1 MYEKIALENDL
12 LNRNMSCN
20 QVCSFS
26 GGDGKIL
33 NVLTNIH
40 PRMPKYRSRDH
51 FCQNF
56 LVCSKHITAVVPKV
70 VSFCFRNFEENF
82 NFLNDEKLI

>member
-12 LNRNMSCN
+12 LNRN

-33 NVLTNIH
+33 NVLINIH
-40 PRMPKYRSRDH
+40 PRMPKYGLYH
-51 FCQNF
+51 
-56 LVCSKHITAVVPKV
+56 
-70 VSFCFRNFEENF
+70 
-82 NFLNDEKLI
+82 